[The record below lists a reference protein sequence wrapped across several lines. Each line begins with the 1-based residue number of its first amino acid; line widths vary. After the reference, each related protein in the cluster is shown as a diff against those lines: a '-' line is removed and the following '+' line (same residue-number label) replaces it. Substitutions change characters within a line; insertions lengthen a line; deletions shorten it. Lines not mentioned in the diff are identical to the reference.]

1 MDFKSDSGESKIYA
15 VIAIFIIF
23 IVILAIF
30 FSSNNLTEAIIEDN
44 ILGDAWSENL
54 AERDGDS
61 QLWGLEKWVSY
72 TYKNNDSRFPAYVTV
87 TSIKNLFMLSED
99 DLRDQTINT
108 IEQASDQG
116 IIFDES
122 KITGERA
129 SKNEH
134 RIMYIVYEG
143 NDTSIESYEQ
153 IKIIGE
159 YWNCGV
165 TGASI
170 ICIGFAQITNNSET
184 NTDYWARIVRD
195 REGTFG
201 LGDFQGEDGL
211 IFNVKCH

>member
-23 IVILAIF
+23 VVVLAIF
-30 FSSNNLTEAIIEDN
+30 FSSNILTEAIIEDN
-44 ILGDAWSENL
+44 ILGDGWSENL
-54 AERDGDS
+54 ADRNRDS

-72 TYKNNDSRFPAYVTV
+72 TYRNNDSRFPAYVTV
-87 TSIKNLFMLSED
+87 TSIKNLFMMSEE

-134 RIMYIVYEG
+134 RIKDNRRILELRCNWSFDNMYWFC
-143 NDTSIESYEQ
+143 S
-153 IKIIGE
+153 
-159 YWNCGV
+159 
-165 TGASI
+165 
-170 ICIGFAQITNNSET
+170 NN
-184 NTDYWARIVRD
+184 
-195 REGTFG
+195 
-201 LGDFQGEDGL
+201 
-211 IFNVKCH
+211 